1 MASKDAINQDTEL
14 EARFGHH
21 FKDRARFGLALTHA
35 STGADH
41 NYERLEFLGDR
52 VLGLVVAELLYASFP
67 KESEGDLA
75 RRHAALVSGATLAII
90 ADNIALGQVLK
101 LSEAERATGGARNEN
116 ILADVMEAL
125 IGALYLD
132 AGIEACQRVIAAL
145 WRDILH
151 TMDKPPLDAK
161 TGLQE
166 WVQARGL
173 PLPVY
178 ALTGRTGPDHAP
190 VFTIT
195 VTVAGYDPVSS
206 DGPSRRAAEKS
217 AAAALFS
224 IITGKA

>member
-1 MASKDAINQDTEL
+1 MTDRADDFET
-14 EARFGHH
+14 RFGHL
-21 FKDRARFGLALTHA
+21 FGDRARFALALTHA

-52 VLGLVVAELLYASFP
+52 VLGLVVAELLYENFP

-75 RRHAALVSGATLAII
+75 RRHAALVSGVTLARV
-90 ADNIALGQVLK
+90 AGTVNLAEVLK
-101 LSEAERATGGARNEN
+101 LSDAERATGGARNEN

-132 AGIEACQRVIAAL
+132 AGIDACKSVIAHL

-166 WVQARGL
+166 WAQGRGL

-178 ALTGRTGPDHAP
+178 TLADRTGPDHAP

-195 VTVAGYDPVSS
+195 VTVEGLAPMSGE
-206 DGPSRRAAEKS
+206 GPSRRNAEK
-217 AAAALFS
+217 AAATALLAQIEGRS
-224 IITGKA
+224 